1 MSKVDFVCVCVWS
14 AQRWDVNKCME
25 IVRQYLRQLL
35 TRIMSDNDHMMIWIW
50 KRMMCAIGCYQFQM
64 FRFCCRRISTIT
76 GGDSSSHICAIWRWT
91 RYWMEWNRIWFGP
104 MTLDWTLEMQLCQ
117 WVDHFANLIESVPP
131 STEPIRNFVGSVLV
145 CDNLKVKTWM
155 NTNRLLCG
163 RYRLWTIQQSQRRQ
177 FRSWIW
183 EKCSWDVHE
192 TVIRWKCT
200 SCWVVVLRSQPIG
213 YVWWQKIIF
222 GYRNNILQLFRIAF
236 QLGTSPLHM
245 AAMNNHLD
253 TCEVLLR
260 AGVSK
265 DARTKVDRTP
275 LHFAVYEGHDSVVEL
290 LLKYKC
296 DVNARDMV
304 SATFNATSADSKS
317 FNEKL
322 NFSWKWPHYIGPLSD
337 DFRN

>member
-1 MSKVDFVCVCVWS
+1 M
-14 AQRWDVNKCME
+14 
-25 IVRQYLRQLL
+25 
-35 TRIMSDNDHMMIWIW
+35 
-50 KRMMCAIGCYQFQM
+50 
-64 FRFCCRRISTIT
+64 
-76 GGDSSSHICAIWRWT
+76 
-91 RYWMEWNRIWFGP
+91 
-104 MTLDWTLEMQLCQ
+104 
-117 WVDHFANLIESVPP
+117 
-131 STEPIRNFVGSVLV
+131 
-145 CDNLKVKTWM
+145 
-155 NTNRLLCG
+155 
-163 RYRLWTIQQSQRRQ
+163 
-177 FRSWIW
+177 
-183 EKCSWDVHE
+183 
-192 TVIRWKCT
+192 
-200 SCWVVVLRSQPIG
+200 
-213 YVWWQKIIF
+213 IF

-322 NFSWKWPHYIGPLSD
+322 NFS
-337 DFRN
+337 